1 MGRMVIAG
9 NMRRSAM
16 LAMGKSDDEMF
27 VDLKN
32 YLVFPDR
39 IEYGYCTNN
48 SITIDQNL
56 DEYKHIIKRIKQNGE
71 PGLLFM
77 DNIRRYGRM
86 QNRADSKDFHKIIGV
101 NACAEITLRSYELCN
116 LSEVFLN
123 RIDTLDEF
131 LDVLKYAF
139 LVCKIVSKYYRNRC

>member
-1 MGRMVIAG
+1 
-9 NMRRSAM
+9 M

-32 YLVFPDR
+32 YLIFPDR

-71 PGLLFM
+71 PVFYLWIISEDMEGCKTEQ
-77 DNIRRYGRM
+77 IV
-86 QNRADSKDFHKIIGV
+86 KIFI
-101 NACAEITLRSYELCN
+101 
-116 LSEVFLN
+116 
-123 RIDTLDEF
+123 
-131 LDVLKYAF
+131 K
-139 LVCKIVSKYYRNRC
+139 

>member
-32 YLVFPDR
+32 YLIFPDR

-56 DEYKHIIKRIKQNGE
+56 DEHKHIIKRIKQNGE

-86 QNRADSKDFHKIIGV
+86 QNRADSKDFHKIIGG

-116 LSEVFLN
+116 LSEVFWN

-139 LVCKIVSKYYRNRC
+139 LVCKIVSKYYRNQC